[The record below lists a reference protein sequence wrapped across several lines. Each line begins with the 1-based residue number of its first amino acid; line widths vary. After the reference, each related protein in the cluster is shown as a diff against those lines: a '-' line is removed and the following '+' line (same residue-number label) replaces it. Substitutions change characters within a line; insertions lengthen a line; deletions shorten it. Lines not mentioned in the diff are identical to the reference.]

1 MNVVCYARV
10 SSEKQVEKD
19 LSIPAQLKAVKK
31 YAFEHGWEVVSEYID
46 EAESARTANR
56 PQFKEMIS
64 AAKRK
69 NKPFDAIL
77 VWKLSRFARNREDSI
92 LYKSLLRRHGIQ
104 VISINE
110 PVDDSAAGKLLEG
123 MIEVIDEFYS
133 TNLAEDVLRG
143 MAENASKGFHN
154 GGKPPFGYKQVKVS
168 LGGIQKSKL
177 EIDDTEAPVV
187 KRIAHLALAGH
198 GGKEIAKN
206 LNRDGAKTRNG
217 KNWSKTI
224 INKLL
229 QREVYTGCAA
239 WKGRNRDTIRYP
251 NAYPVL
257 ISKDDFDKIQ
267 GLVADRKSRV
277 RHPRTVN
284 SQYLLS
290 SLLHCARCGAS
301 MIGCSAKSGKFL
313 YYRCNSA
320 LRHDP
325 EICKS
330 GWLPKKKI
338 EGFVIDKLKEKILT
352 EENLATLVEMV
363 NEEVNLLAKQGKERL
378 EEIEKQL
385 KSIND
390 KLLKYFVAFERG
402 TLTEDDAAPRIKELR
417 AEQVRL
423 QNIKED
429 ILAEGNSDRPRQ
441 LDAKQVMEYAKDLK
455 TLLEEGAFTEQ
466 KAFLRSFIKRI
477 DYKPDEVAISY
488 TIPMPTGE
496 DKLVLDEVLSMEPYG
511 RPYRSRTCDTL
522 IKSLLDGVLNSPF
535 AFSLVFFC
543 TPYKS

>member
-10 SSEKQVEKD
+10 SSEKQAEKD
-19 LSIPAQLKAVKK
+19 LSIPAQLKALKK
-31 YAFEHGWEVVSEYID
+31 YALEHGWGVVAEYVD

-56 PQFKEMIS
+56 PQFREMIS

-69 NKPFDAIL
+69 YKPFDAIL

-143 MAENASKGFHN
+143 MAENASKGFYN
-154 GGKPPFGYKQVKVS
+154 GGKPPFGYKRVKVS
-168 LGGIQKSKL
+168 LGGIQKSML
-177 EIDDTEAPVV
+177 EIDDTEAPVL
-187 KRIAHLALAGH
+187 KRIAQLALAGH

-224 INKLL
+224 VNKLL

-239 WKGRNRDTIRYP
+239 WKGRNGDTIRYP

-257 ISKDDFDKIQ
+257 IPRDDFDKIQ
-267 GLVADRKSRV
+267 ELMADRKSIV

-301 MIGCSAKSGKFL
+301 MIGCAAKSGKFH

-325 EICKS
+325 AICKS

-338 EGFVIDKLKEKILT
+338 EGFVIDKLRKKILT
-352 EENLATLVEMV
+352 EENLVTLVQLV
-363 NEEVNLLAKQGKERL
+363 NEEVDLLAKQGKERL

-385 KSIND
+385 KSISD
-390 KLLKYFVAFERG
+390 KLLKYYIAFEKG
-402 TLTEDDAAPRIKELR
+402 TLTEADAAPRIKELR

-423 QNIKED
+423 QNTKED
-429 ILAEGNSDRPRQ
+429 ILAEGNSDMPRQ
-441 LDAKQVMEYAKDLK
+441 LDAKQVMEYVKDLK
-455 TLLEEGAFTEQ
+455 ALLEEGAFTEQ

-477 DYKPDEVAISY
+477 DYTPDEVAISY
-488 TIPMPTGE
+488 TIPMPVGE

-511 RPYRSRTCDTL
+511 RPCRSRTCDTL
-522 IKSLLDGVLNSPF
+522 IKSQV
-535 AFSLVFFC
+535 FSVIG
-543 TPYKS
+543 SEV